1 MVVNGDDDYVAPGQ
15 WEKVTPA
22 AFDGAPFEMW
32 VNNFKS
38 SEPRT
43 EAFLHDPRSFLLGLP
58 MEGYEGVEGEPI
70 EGITAETRIQ
80 TWVTN
85 HHKTLQHMVLYATA
99 IRSTEEDTVSL
110 TLYKKEP
117 GGH

>member
-1 MVVNGDDDYVAPGQ
+1 MMQGDDYEYVPPAG
-15 WEKVTPA
+15 WELVEPD
-22 AFDGAPFEMW
+22 AFADAPFRLY
-32 VNNFKS
+32 VNHFQS
-38 SEPRT
+38 SSPRA
-43 EAFLHDPRSFLLGLP
+43 EAFLHDPRRFLSGADMEDFGLTG
-58 MEGYEGVEGEPI
+58 EAIDGVG
-70 EGITAETRIQ
+70 AETRIQ

-99 IRSTEEDTVSL
+99 TVSLEDDVVSL